1 MIFMLDDDIICTCMS
16 VSVKD
21 IKHAIAAGAKNFS
34 EVQEKTGIGT
44 VCGVCNDE
52 AETIIAR
59 LLLETGTSN

>member
-1 MIFMLDDDIICTCMS
+1 MLMLDDDIICVCMS

-21 IKHAIAAGAKNFS
+21 IKHAIEAGAKSFH

-52 AETIIAR
+52 AETVVTR
-59 LLLETGTSN
+59 LLVEAGISN